1 MGGLFSTT
9 DARATNAGKV
19 VLVTGTSSG
28 MGKEAV
34 LKFHDAGW
42 TVIATMRDPKKSDF
56 SDLEN
61 VDVMSL
67 DVTRQKHNSRSGA

>member
-42 TVIATMRDPKKSDF
+42 TVIATMRNTHP
-56 SDLEN
+56 
-61 VDVMSL
+61 
-67 DVTRQKHNSRSGA
+67 R